1 MGVILDKILCFS
13 SNDKIFKYFLMKYFG
28 LLFMVLICTSCSK
41 DGQHDSTNVVG
52 EWRWISSIGGI
63 GGWTLTPKTEG
74 FTKKLKFTDRD
85 FLMFKNDTL
94 IESTVYSLNEINDST
109 RGKFF
114 LLKSSNGLQY
124 ELVLQQSK
132 LELIESCYDCY
143 VHFYER

>member
-1 MGVILDKILCFS
+1 M
-13 SNDKIFKYFLMKYFG
+13 
-28 LLFMVLICTSCSK
+28 
-41 DGQHDSTNVVG
+41 
-52 EWRWISSIGGI
+52 
-63 GGWTLTPKTEG
+63 TPKTEG

-143 VHFYER
+143 VHFYFEFINLYFINS